1 VSRKCAF
8 LSSGFFVFLSAVS
21 VWEAWEGRLEE
32 LVRKWWWYIGLIFVR
47 VLVTPTEVV
56 PDKWAIRRLL

>member
-1 VSRKCAF
+1 
-8 LSSGFFVFLSAVS
+8 VFLSAVS